1 MASAE
6 HSKDLDQLRHCLAIG
21 LLGLSRPDT
30 HAVAGFDIR
39 AGVRGA
45 EPPPPPGASSPAPL
59 GASSQTPG
67 EVIEVVVIPTRPYG
81 SLAEL

>member
-39 AGVRGA
+39 AGARGA
-45 EPPPPPGASSPAPL
+45 EPPPPGASSHAPL

-67 EVIEVVVIPTRPYG
+67 EVIEVVIPTRPYG